1 MVVQFCFSSAFFSAQ
16 KVINFFPFANFLNK
30 IEKPK
35 CKALF
40 RKMLKGCSCY
50 IAISNIRHS
59 KLKGFQKYIITKL
72 SLFHLHISLWQN
84 YFAFLLLFSWESCH
98 FLFFFSHFLN
108 KIVKPKSETLFIK
121 LLKCYICY
129 ILLI

>member
-16 KVINFFPFANFLNK
+16 KGITFFPFANFLNK

-35 CKALF
+35 CKTLF
-40 RKMLKGCSCY
+40 SKMLKGYSCY
-50 IAISNIRHS
+50 ITISNIRLS
-59 KLKGFQKYIITKL
+59 KLKGFQKHIITKL

-108 KIVKPKSETLFIK
+108 KIVKPKSETSFSK

-129 ILLI
+129 ILLL